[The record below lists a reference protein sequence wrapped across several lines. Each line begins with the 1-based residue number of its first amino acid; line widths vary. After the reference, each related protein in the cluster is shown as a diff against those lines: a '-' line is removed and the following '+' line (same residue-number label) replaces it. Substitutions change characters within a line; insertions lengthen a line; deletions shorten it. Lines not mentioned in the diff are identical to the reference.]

1 MTEQTHEAAPEV
13 VPEAA
18 PDPVPTAEAD
28 AGEAVNVAGDLA
40 LRNVC
45 EAALLAAGRPL
56 TPEQIAD
63 LFDEA
68 ERPGTQQ
75 VRMALEALAA
85 DYATRGIELREVA
98 TGFRVQVRP
107 ESASVVS
114 RLWQERPAKYSRA
127 LLETL
132 ALIAYRQPITRGEI
146 EDIRGVAVNPNIIRT
161 LQERGWIR
169 TVGYREV
176 PGRPELLGTTREF
189 LDYFGLKSLD
199 NLPTLAQLR
208 DVENL
213 GVQLEFPETQAAVA
227 ATEAPADAAADS
239 SADADADA
247 DASGPVEESGG
258 TAEEVAVGPEDPA
271 AEAAAELSEEAGD
284 ADDDAIEGDAPEG
297 DAVGSDGP
305 KPAESL

>member
-1 MTEQTHEAAPEV
+1 MTEQNEETANDAAQDP
-13 VPEAA
+13 AA
-18 PDPVPTAEAD
+18 DVAVAD
-28 AGEAVNVAGDLA
+28 AAADAAVTVAGDLA

-56 TPEQIAD
+56 TVEQIAE

-68 ERPGTQQ
+68 ERPGNQQ
-75 VRMALEALAA
+75 VRMALEALSA
-85 DYATRGIELREVA
+85 DYATRGIELREVS
-98 TGFRVQVRP
+98 TGFRVQVRA
-107 ESASVVS
+107 EAAGVVS

-213 GVQLEFPETQAAVA
+213 GVQLEFPETQPAVA
-227 ATEAPADAAADS
+227 AADAL
-239 SADADADA
+239 
-247 DASGPVEESGG
+247 
-258 TAEEVAVGPEDPA
+258 A
-271 AEAAAELSEEAGD
+271 AEAASDEAAAEASAATDTVPDEPVVDENA
-284 ADDDAIEGDAPEG
+284 A
-297 DAVGSDGP
+297 
-305 KPAESL
+305 AESDVNDGAADAASLVEPN

>member
-1 MTEQTHEAAPEV
+1 MTEQTQEAAL
-13 VPEAA
+13 EAA
-18 PDPVPTAEAD
+18 QDDGA
-28 AGEAVNVAGDLA
+28 AGEQPAEGSEPVAVADDLA

-56 TPEQIAD
+56 TAEQIAE

-75 VRMALEALAA
+75 VRMALEALAENYA
-85 DYATRGIELREVA
+85 DRGIELREVA

-107 ESASVVS
+107 SAATIVA

-213 GVQLEFPETQAAVA
+213 GVQLEFPETQATVV
-227 ATEAPADAAADS
+227 PAEPAAAAVEETGMDAS
-239 SADADADA
+239 SADETAEIASMVDDAD
-247 DASGPVEESGG
+247 
-258 TAEEVAVGPEDPA
+258 
-271 AEAAAELSEEAGD
+271 EL
-284 ADDDAIEGDAPEG
+284 
-297 DAVGSDGP
+297 
-305 KPAESL
+305 PAESPTVAEDPSSAETN